1 MELEQIVAPGLN
13 NIYSLSVVKKE
24 FRNSVDEPWKDTDP
38 YPRYQKKLLEDLA
51 VLDDQKEDTI
61 TLLQYEKLTGEERL
75 YSIRH
80 PNTKKNVRV
89 LYTIVNGTYIILLHA
104 FLEKSSNDYKK
115 AITVAKKRL
124 KWLDDD

>member
-1 MELEQIVAPGLN
+1 MI
-13 NIYSLSVVKKE
+13 KKKT
-24 FRNSVDEPWKDTDP
+24 P
-38 YPRYQKKLLEDLA
+38 
-51 VLDDQKEDTI
+51 
-61 TLLQYEKLTGEERL
+61 LLQYEKLTGEERL

-115 AITVAKKRL
+115 QLQSPRNDL
-124 KWLDDD
+124 SG

>member
-1 MELEQIVAPGLN
+1 MIKTPKK
-13 NIYSLSVVKKE
+13 VVKCGV
-24 FRNSVDEPWKDTDP
+24 RTNSRSGAK
-38 YPRYQKKLLEDLA
+38 
-51 VLDDQKEDTI
+51 
-61 TLLQYEKLTGEERL
+61 QYEKLTGEERL

-124 KWLDDD
+124 KWLEDD